1 MKTIEKLRQTMAH
14 SGRQLIKPK
23 LGGSGFSTG

>member
-1 MKTIEKLRQTMAH
+1 MTTIEKLRQTMAR
-14 SGRQLIKPK
+14 SGRQLINPK